1 MYKTVISKKLNLEA
15 TFLREILCIRRYAN
29 GIGFIKLETMIVIL
43 VCKLYIGNLRAKM
56 RIS

>member
-43 VCKLYIGNLRAKM
+43 VCKL
-56 RIS
+56 